1 MSAPAGRTVGRSPV
15 LAGLVAL
22 TLLCGGCDGLRS
34 TAGRVEHGRAQL
46 ADGDALAA
54 IATAKRVIEKDPQA
68 VAARLLL
75 ADAALQQN
83 DRDTVRQQLDKA
95 RESGASAVQL
105 MPREW
110 ALLRQKNDFEGLQKS
125 VGEAGA
131 DVPEADRAHYLG
143 AALLGLHQQAKAVEA
158 FKRAL
163 ALEPDNA
170 DVIVGLA
177 QATFLTGDRKT
188 ALESLKAARQKFS
201 KDPRVALALGQA
213 YTAAGQTA
221 DAEVAFHDAAKLAS
235 PRGDAGS
242 WLVAQSSVAQL
253 ALSQGHYADAD
264 QAVAALAKAA
274 PNVVGTRMLQAR
286 LALAER
292 RLDEASR
299 YAQAVVQAVPGDVSS
314 RMLLAYITY
323 SQGYMQQAE
332 SSLDDVLQERPDY
345 PPARKLLAEIQ
356 LASNRPEIAK
366 RTLEPLLGATADGE
380 TLSLA
385 GRIATVLGE
394 RTEADGYYGRAV
406 DAAGASDSLKLKIAA
421 QYLAAG
427 KQDRAVEILGKL
439 PGGSDLAQRRDL
451 LLALAKGANQ
461 SPEAARAAIDQV
473 AAKYVDDPALQRSVA
488 ILHAARGDYD
498 AARAKLVPVLKA
510 HPDDVETLLTL
521 ARIESAAK
529 RYDEAAKALTQV
541 LAKEPKNQTA
551 LIESAAIALLRGDG
565 DSAIKALETA
575 RAADPTAIEPRL
587 SLARIYLS
595 RDIAR
600 GGSIE
605 AARGPIKE
613 ALALAP
619 KRVDVLILASV
630 AEKRSGHDAEAERI
644 LRDAIAS
651 DSATPALW
659 LSLGELQA
667 AEEHLAEA
675 RDSFRK
681 AIALK
686 PGWLPAVKALAAAD
700 VRNGDFADALD
711 LTYKAREVGGQANAQ
726 AREQRAGALML
737 EGDIHASAAVHTPA
751 IAVKEWT
758 AAAQAYAS
766 SYESSPSFASA
777 ARALQARAAANL
789 PDAPD
794 LMAGYVRTH
803 PSDVMA
809 RGVLGNYLESHGERA
824 KAIATYEAGLALSPT
839 QPVLLNNLAW
849 LYSQAKD
856 PRALETA
863 QRAVQYSQRQPAIV
877 DTLGWILVQQG
888 KTSEGL
894 AYVSEAHKAQ
904 VKNPEITYHY
914 AYAVAKAGNVA
925 EALSVLTAL
934 LADPR
939 AFPSR
944 KDAESL
950 KTSLEAGAAGH

>member
-1 MSAPAGRTVGRSPV
+1 MSLASRRVLRRSPIA
-15 LAGLVAL
+15 AGLVAL
-22 TLLCGGCDGLRS
+22 ALLGAGCDSLRS
-34 TAGRVEHGRAQL
+34 PAGLVAHGRSQL
-46 ADGDALAA
+46 DGGDALAA

-68 VAARLLL
+68 IAARLLL
-75 ADAALQQN
+75 ADAALLQN

-95 RESGASAVQL
+95 RESGATAADL

-125 VGEAGA
+125 VLAAGS
-131 DVPEADRAHYLG
+131 DVAEVDRAHYLG
-143 AALLGLHQQAKAVEA
+143 AAYLGMRQQAKAIEA
-158 FKRAL
+158 LKRAL
-163 ALEPDNA
+163 AMDPNNPDI
-170 DVIVGLA
+170 IVGLA
-177 QATFLTGDRKT
+177 QATFLTGNQK
-188 ALESLKAARQKFS
+188 AAIEALKAARQKFA
-201 KDPRVALALGQA
+201 KDARVALALGQA
-213 YTAAGQTA
+213 CTAAGQTA
-221 DAEVAFHDAAKLAS
+221 DAQVAFRDAVNLAS
-235 PRGDAGS
+235 PRGDASS
-242 WLVAQSSVAQL
+242 WLIAQSSVAQL

-264 QAVAALAKAA
+264 KAVAALAKGA
-274 PNVVGTRMLQAR
+274 PNLVGTRMLQAR

-299 YAQAVVQAVPGDVSS
+299 YAQAVVQAAPGDVSS

-332 SSLDDVLQERPDY
+332 SSLDEVLQERPDY
-345 PPARKLLAEIQ
+345 APARKLLAEIQ
-356 LASNRPEIAK
+356 LASSRAEIAK
-366 RTLEPLLGATADGE
+366 RTVEPLLGPTADGE

-394 RTEADGYYGRAV
+394 RAEADGYYARAV
-406 DAAGASDSLKLKIAA
+406 DAAGASDSLKLKVAA

-427 KQDRAVEILGKL
+427 KHDRAVEILGRL

-498 AARAKLVPVLKA
+498 AARAKLLPVLKA

-529 RYDEAAKALTQV
+529 RYDDAAKALTQV
-541 LAKEPKNQTA
+541 LAKEAKNQTA
-551 LIESAAIALLRGDG
+551 LIELAAISMLRGDS
-565 DSAIKALETA
+565 DTAIKALETA

-587 SLARIYLS
+587 SLARIYLG

-605 AARGPIKE
+605 PARGPIKE

-651 DSATPALW
+651 DGTTPALW
-659 LSLGELQA
+659 LSLGELQVA
-667 AEEHLAEA
+667 DNHLAEA
-675 RDSFRK
+675 RESFKK

-700 VRNGDFADALD
+700 VRSGDFADALD
-711 LTYKAREVGGQANAQ
+711 LSYKAREVGGQATSQ
-726 AREQRAGALML
+726 ARDQRAGALML
-737 EGDIHASAAVHTPA
+737 EGDIHASAAVHAPA
-751 IAVKEWT
+751 TAVKEWA
-758 AAAQAYAS
+758 AAAQAYAN
-766 SYESSPSFASA
+766 SYESSPSFAAA
-777 ARALQARAAANL
+777 ARALQARLSANL
-789 PDAPD
+789 PDAAD
-794 LMAGYVRTH
+794 LMASYVRQH

-809 RGVLGNYLESHGERA
+809 RGVLGNYLESHGERT

-849 LYSQAKD
+849 LYSEAKD

-888 KTSEGL
+888 RTNDGL
-894 AYVSEAHKAQ
+894 AYLSEAHKAQ
-904 VKNPEITYHY
+904 VRNPEFTYHY
-914 AYAVAKAGNVA
+914 AAAVAKAGNVA
-925 EALSVLTAL
+925 EARSVLAAL

-950 KTSLEAGAAGH
+950 RASLEASAAGH